1 MKVKQIGEFGL
12 IETLAQL
19 IPPGEQVVRGIGDDA
34 AVLSRGKRGKYLLL
48 ATDTVMEKVHFH
60 RSQGAARIGRKALA
74 VNLSDLAAMGGIPL
88 WAVVNLGVP
97 AGLSVDFCRNI
108 YRGMGKLARRYSL
121 GIVGG
126 DTFRS
131 PDLIVLAVAVVG
143 EVERSKCV
151 FRDGA
156 RPGDVI
162 CLTGR
167 LGGARKGKH
176 LDFTPRLREGRY
188 LVENFSP
195 TAMIDLSDGLFADL
209 EKLCRA
215 SGVGAVVGE
224 NALPVVSSPRK
235 ISRTRIAAGEE
246 FELLFT
252 LPEKEVENLCRDF
265 RKATG
270 TRVTAIGKILSDP
283 SRRELVDKKGRILPF
298 PAGGYNHFT
307 PE

>member
-1 MKVKQIGEFGL
+1 MIEKLARLTPSGEG
-12 IETLAQL
+12 
-19 IPPGEQVVRGIGDDA
+19 VVRGIGDDA
-34 AVLSRGKRGKYLLL
+34 AVLSRGKRRKYLLL

-60 RSQGAARIGRKALA
+60 RSSGAARIGRKSLA

-97 AGLSVDFCRNI
+97 AGLSLKFCREI
-108 YRGMGKLARRYSL
+108 YRGLGELARRYSL

-126 DTFRS
+126 DTFLS
-131 PDLIVLAVAVVG
+131 PELIVIAVAVVG
-143 EVERSKCV
+143 EVERSRCV

-156 RPGDVI
+156 RPDDVI

-167 LGGARKGKH
+167 LGECRKH
-176 LDFTPRLREGRY
+176 LNFTPRLREARF

-215 SGVGAVVGE
+215 SRVGAVVGE
-224 NALPVVSSPRK
+224 SALPLVAPRP
-235 ISRTRIAAGEE
+235 SLRRAAAGEE

-252 LPEKEVENLCRDF
+252 LPEKEVENLYRDF
-265 RKATG
+265 RRATG

-283 SRRELVDKKGRILPF
+283 ARRELADRKGKILPF
-298 PAGGYNHFT
+298 PGGGYDHFSKK
-307 PE
+307 